1 MNKPFEQIL
10 QDIVKNNYNHNLLD
24 AATYSDI
31 SMFEQVNNIRLPRD
45 YTKFLYLADGA
56 DLYLPAGV
64 QLFGVSHKPTID
76 ILCED
81 RPNDEYIVIG
91 YLSNG
96 DPVLFKKDNKEI
108 SIYNIKDNT
117 IEDDET
123 YKDFSS
129 FLADLENIL
138 GLE

>member
-1 MNKPFEQIL
+1 MNKLFEQIL
-10 QDIVKNNYNHNLLD
+10 QDIAKNNYDHNLLD
-24 AATYSDI
+24 AATYNDI

-45 YTKFLYLADGA
+45 YIKFLCLADGA

-64 QLFGVSHKPTID
+64 QLFGVLHKPTID

-81 RPNDEYIVIG
+81 RPNNEYIVIG

-96 DPVLFKKDNKEI
+96 DPVLFKKESEEI
-108 SIYNIKDNT
+108 SIYNIEDNI
-117 IEDDET
+117 IEDDEI

-129 FLADLENIL
+129 FLTDLKNIL